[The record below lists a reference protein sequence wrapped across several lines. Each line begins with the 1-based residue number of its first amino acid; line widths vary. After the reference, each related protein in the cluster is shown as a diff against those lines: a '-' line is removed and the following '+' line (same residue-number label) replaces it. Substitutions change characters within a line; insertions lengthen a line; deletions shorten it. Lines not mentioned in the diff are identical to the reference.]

1 VYDKKD
7 LFLSEDGGWV
17 GDVGVGQLLV
27 AVLQTV
33 QYIKII
39 VFVVMKSFKMPNFTN
54 VEYGTRVRCG
64 ECNADTVPGTVS
76 RQGCT

>member
-1 VYDKKD
+1 
-7 LFLSEDGGWV
+7 LGWRRWRRSV
-17 GDVGVGQLLV
+17 ISCSSTNG
-27 AVLQTV
+27 AVSFFSC
-33 QYIKII
+33 YEI
-39 VFVVMKSFKMPNFTN
+39 VFVVKMPNFTN